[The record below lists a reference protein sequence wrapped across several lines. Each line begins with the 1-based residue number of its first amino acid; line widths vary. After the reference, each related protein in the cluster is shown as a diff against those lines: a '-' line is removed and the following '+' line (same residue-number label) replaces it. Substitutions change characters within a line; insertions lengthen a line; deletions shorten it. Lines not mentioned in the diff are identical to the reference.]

1 MNKSYLSRETKDG
14 TQLTIEQI
22 AAICPSAVTEVRD
35 GNTGEIVRKVNFTTL
50 RQLLGDLAVDTP
62 REAYDFTWVGK
73 NAYSVTVTI
82 VINGDGTGT
91 YNGGEFTYTIS
102 GNKLSFTYNY
112 EDYSLN
118 GDPSTGTVEVQWT
131 YDYSDMPAYN
141 VTRQ

>member
-1 MNKSYLSRETKDG
+1 MWTYDYSDMPEFD
-14 TQLTIEQI
+14 
-22 AAICPSAVTEVRD
+22 VV
-35 GNTGEIVRKVNFTTL
+35 
-50 RQLLGDLAVDTP
+50 
-62 REAYDFTWVGK
+62 REAKEESNLDAFAGTWVGK